1 MWRRVKIRYFLSKIV
16 KIRAKGQK
24 KMAASAMRADSTLS
38 PTLEIVTVADFDS
51 DKLVDHSLVHSWMLK
66 FGHEITFL
74 SRL

>member
-1 MWRRVKIRYFLSKIV
+1 
-16 KIRAKGQK
+16 
-24 KMAASAMRADSTLS
+24 MAASAMRADSALS